1 LILVTGA
8 TGRLGHQVVRV
19 LRSVGLPVRCLVR
32 KGSEY
37 FWLNDT
43 GCGYFFGDLRDP
55 RSLHRAL
62 HGVEYVIAAHGLRR
76 ERMDNHHANVTEAGS
91 AALWNAAAERG
102 VKHAVF
108 VSCAAV
114 EHAGRARGLLAKLA
128 AERALASSGLA
139 YTILRPGVF
148 AANYADLARRIEH
161 NGSVFLPGNP
171 AARIQPIHGRDV
183 ALCALASLDLPAVR
197 DATVTLGG
205 PDAMTHADALATM
218 CRVAGITEHHWG
230 APSPALRALATVA
243 RALSPPWQDHLRV
256 LDATFGHDVKVDA
269 AAIAT
274 TFKIALVPFAEAATD
289 AWRTR
294 HPGDDPTARDQKV
307 VHRQFTATVYEP
319 GVIRWDDL
327 PDGPSPRQD

>member
-1 LILVTGA
+1 MILVTGA

-62 HGVEYVIAAHGLRR
+62 HGVEYVVATHGLRR
-76 ERMDNHHANVTEAGS
+76 ERIDNHHANVTEAGS
-91 AALWNAAAERG
+91 AALWAAAAERG

-114 EHAGRARGLLAKLA
+114 AHAGKARGLLAKLA
-128 AERALASSGLA
+128 AERALEGSGLP
-139 YTILRPGVF
+139 YTILRPGLF

-161 NGSVFLPGNP
+161 NGSVFLPGRP
-171 AARIQPIHGRDV
+171 DAVVQPIHGRDV

-197 DATVTLGG
+197 NATVDLGG
-205 PDAMTHADALATM
+205 PDTMTHAEALATM
-218 CRVAGITEHHWG
+218 CGVAGIPEHHW
-230 APSPALRALATVA
+230 ALPPRALE
-243 RALSPPWQDHLRV
+243 ALSRLMRPISPPWEDHLRV
-256 LDATFGHDVKVDA
+256 LSASFGHETRADA
-269 AAIAT
+269 AAIAS
-274 TFKIALVPFAEAATD
+274 TFKLSLTPYAEAAAE
-289 AWRTR
+289 AWATR
-294 HPGDDPTARDQKV
+294 HPGDDPSARDEKV

-327 PDGPSPRQD
+327 PDGPTPRQD